1 MFQYRPVM
9 HARTPGAGAASR
21 ATTRPNDD
29 PKELRAIRLTV
40 PELASRLATL
50 TAPRKD
56 RRTTRP
62 PQLDFGPEEAPG
74 AAQTAALAAQQL
86 AIQAI
91 YLILPGFVAAQYGLL
106 AMDVLNFVCLSVAA
120 VGVAGLLQTLPRGP
134 VGSGYPVASIP
145 APIFVAVYLSAASEA
160 HLGTVAAVTALT
172 GVVGLVLGATL
183 RRIQKLV
190 PTEVAGVVVLL
201 IGVSLLPRAF
211 AAASNAAANP
221 LHPAIAFGTLAAMVA
236 LALKGGRLARF
247 AVLVGALLGT
257 IVALAVGLGA
267 SDLDL
272 LASAPWVALP
282 RPMPPS
288 LGAFDP
294 ALLPAFLVALL
305 ASFAS
310 WTGDLLAFQRAA
322 DGNWRRP
329 DPAPLRRGLVAQ
341 SLAVVAAGLAG
352 AMPTGTSSACVGLAI
367 GTRVLSRRVAIF
379 AAVALLVLA
388 CCPKL
393 LALLLALPDPVEA
406 AMLLYVCCFML
417 ASGCQLMGARMLD
430 TRRTFTVGL
439 GLALGLGTL
448 LDAPIIAQLLP
459 PMLRSPITAGALGA
473 ILLNL
478 LTAPLVA
485 QRAAFTIQPGAGLN
499 QALLDQV
506 EALGGAWGARRETM
520 TQIGHALL
528 ELEELLAAR
537 GGNAEIA
544 VRMHY
549 ATDRIL
555 VTAAWM
561 GTDLPEPAARPDFAD
576 LEGSRTAQEA
586 FALWLATR
594 NAERVDQRTTPAGA
608 ELRLSFAD

>member
-1 MFQYRPVM
+1 MRQIYRCRFCNQGDY
-9 HARTPGAGAASR
+9 ARR
-21 ATTRPNDD
+21 RPKDI
-29 PKELRAIRLTV
+29 RAIRLI
-40 PELASRLATL
+40 PRWSSSHLATL
-50 TAPRKD
+50 TAPRRD

-62 PQLDFGPEEAPG
+62 PQLDFGLEDRPG
-74 AAQTAALAAQQL
+74 AMQTAALAAQQL

-91 YLILPGFVAAQYGLL
+91 YLILPGLVAAQFGLL

-120 VGVAGLLQTLPRGP
+120 VGLAGLLQAMPRGP

-145 APIFVAVYLSAASEA
+145 APVFVAVYLSAAPEA
-160 HLGTVAAVTALT
+160 HPGMVAAATVAA
-172 GVVGLVLGATL
+172 GLLGLLLGATL

-190 PTEVAGVVVLL
+190 PSEVAGVVVLL

-211 AAASNAAANP
+211 AAASTTSADP
-221 LHPAIAFGTLAAMVA
+221 LHPAVAFGTLAAMVA
-236 LALKGGRLARF
+236 LALRGGPLARF
-247 AVLVGALLGT
+247 AVLAGAALGT
-257 IVALAVGLGA
+257 VAALAFGLGPT
-267 SDLDL
+267 DLDL
-272 LASAPWVALP
+272 LAQAPWIAVP
-282 RPMPPS
+282 RPTPPGLAEFS
-288 LGAFDP
+288 AGLM
-294 ALLPAFLVALL
+294 PAFLVALL

-322 DGNWRRP
+322 DGGWRRP
-329 DPAPLRRGLVAQ
+329 DPAPLRRGLIAQ
-341 SLAVVAAGLAG
+341 SLAMTAAGLAG

-367 GTRVLSRRVAIF
+367 GTRVLSRRVALF
-379 AAVALLVLA
+379 ASVALLALA

-393 LALLLALPDPVEA
+393 LALLLALPDSVEA

-430 TRRTFTVGL
+430 ARRTFTVGL

-448 LDAPIIAQLLP
+448 LDAPVITQLLP

-485 QRAAFTIQPGAGLN
+485 QRAAFAIQPGAGMN
-499 QALLDQV
+499 QALLDRV

-537 GGNAEIA
+537 GGSAEIA
-544 VRMHY
+544 VQMHY

-555 VTAAWM
+555 VTAAWQ
-561 GTDLPEPAARPDFAD
+561 GAPLPKPSARPDIAD
-576 LEGSRTAQEA
+576 LEGSETAQEA
-586 FALWLATR
+586 FALWLAIR
-594 NAERVDQRTTPAGA
+594 NAERLDQRATQGGA

>member
-1 MFQYRPVM
+1 LQQVHGPN
-9 HARTPGAGAASR
+9 PSR
-21 ATTRPNDD
+21 FTTR
-29 PKELRAIRLTV
+29 
-40 PELASRLATL
+40 LAAL
-50 TAPRKD
+50 TAPRQD

-62 PQLDFGPEEAPG
+62 PQLDFGPEDRPG
-74 AAQTAALAAQQL
+74 TAQTAALAAQQL

-106 AMDVLNFVCLSVAA
+106 AMDALNFVCLSVAA
-120 VGVAGLLQTLPRGP
+120 VGIAGLLQALPRGP

-145 APIFVAVYLSAASEA
+145 APIFVAVYLSAAPGA
-160 HLGTVAAVTALT
+160 HPGMVAAATVVT
-172 GVVGLVLGATL
+172 GLFGLLLGATL

-201 IGVSLLPRAF
+201 IGVSLLPRAY
-211 AAASNAAANP
+211 AAASTAAADS

-247 AVLVGALLGT
+247 AVLAGAMLGT
-257 IVALAVGLGA
+257 VAALGLGLGPA
-267 SDLDL
+267 DLDL
-272 LASAPWVALP
+272 LAAAPWLALP
-282 RPMPPS
+282 QPMPP
-288 LGAFDP
+288 GPAEFD
-294 ALLPAFLVALL
+294 ASLLPAFLVALL

-322 DGNWRRP
+322 DGGWRRP
-329 DPAPLRRGLVAQ
+329 DPAPLRRGLMAQ
-341 SLAVVAAGLAG
+341 SLAMAAAGLAG

-379 AAVALLVLA
+379 ASVALLALA

-430 TRRTFTVGL
+430 PRRTFTIGL
-439 GLALGLGTL
+439 GLALGIGTL
-448 LDAPIIAQLLP
+448 LDAPVIAQLLP

-485 QRAAFTIQPGAGLN
+485 QRASFTIQPGAGMN

-537 GGNAEIA
+537 GGQAA
-544 VRMHY
+544 VAVQMHY

-555 VTAAWM
+555 VTATWKGA
-561 GTDLPEPAARPDFAD
+561 GLPKPSARPDVSD
-576 LEGSRTAQEA
+576 LEGSDTAQEA

-594 NAERVDQRTTPAGA
+594 NADALDQRTTPGGA